1 MPHFVGIPATAN
13 SPGLSSLAL
22 KDRSGNA
29 AIAVW
34 AAGMDWEIRL
44 CAPGN
49 AFVSIPSNRF
59 QSPPPYKKDANLHVY
74 FMLRGLKAGDNI
86 SAYDASGR
94 PQTGALPITSV
105 STDRPSNNLSSRP
118 SAFSSKLI
126 LNPAG
131 AEQADLKTTGQ
142 DWVTGIEKVI
152 KYILANEM
160 GRLIV
165 NSMPGPVNIFPFL
178 SGEQNAN
185 SAVQFSPKNFSGSLA
200 PGAQPNEILFHEFC
214 HIADGTLG
222 TYVDLNDPE
231 VALPFQYDKFDFFSV
246 NATNVYASMRGRPLR
261 KDHLNFQNMPAKF
274 KDFDKF
280 WDFAKPNLDKLRA
293 AKPIFIRTCKR
304 HQRALEPV
312 LILWLSVHAVVDAL
326 GLAIHIGPTEDQS
339 ATMLWT
345 GKNKKHKDIA
355 LQGCAGHAPDRPAV
369 TIAATAFKTTMADE
383 VGHVLLSS
391 SFYQVHTDDS
401 ANPM

>member
-1 MPHFVGIPATAN
+1 MPHFVGIPATKN

-22 KDRSGNA
+22 KDPSGNA

-34 AAGMDWEIRL
+34 AAGMDWTIQL

-49 AFVSIPSNRF
+49 AYVQVSSNRF

-86 SAYDASGR
+86 AAYDAAGR
-94 PQTGALPITSV
+94 PQTAALPITFA
-105 STDRPSNNLSSRP
+105 STDRPSNNLPPRP
-118 SAFSSKLI
+118 SAHSSKLI

-131 AEQADLKTTGQ
+131 AEQADFKTTGQ
-142 DWVTGIEKVI
+142 EWINGIERVI

-165 NSMPGPVNIFPFL
+165 NSMPGNVNIFPFL

-214 HIADGTLG
+214 HIADGVLGNYVTL
-222 TYVDLNDPE
+222 TDPE
-231 VALPFQYDKFDFFSV
+231 TGKKFEYDQFDFFSV

-261 KDHLNFQNMPAKF
+261 KDHWGFQLMPTKF
-274 KDFDKF
+274 KDFNLF
-280 WDFAKPNLDKLRA
+280 WAFAKTNLDKLKA
-293 AKPIFIRTCKR
+293 AKPI
-304 HQRALEPV
+304 LY
-312 LILWLSVHAVVDAL
+312 
-326 GLAIHIGPTEDQS
+326 
-339 ATMLWT
+339 
-345 GKNKKHKDIA
+345 
-355 LQGCAGHAPDRPAV
+355 
-369 TIAATAFKTTMADE
+369 
-383 VGHVLLSS
+383 GHV
-391 SFYQVHTDDS
+391 S
-401 ANPM
+401 AINAPWNPF

>member
-22 KDRSGNA
+22 KDASGNA

-34 AAGMDWEIRL
+34 AASMDWTIQL
-44 CAPGN
+44 CAPRN
-49 AFVSIPSNRF
+49 AYVSIPSDRF

-86 SAYDASGR
+86 AAYDSSGR
-94 PQTGALPITSV
+94 PQTAALPITFV
-105 STDRPSNNLSSRP
+105 STDRASNNLSSRP

-142 DWVTGIEKVI
+142 DWVNGIEKVI
-152 KYILANEM
+152 KYILANSM

-165 NSMPGPVNIFPFL
+165 NSLSANVNIFPFL

-200 PGAQPNEILFHEFC
+200 PGAQPNEILFHELC
-214 HIADGTLG
+214 HIADGVLG
-222 TYVDLNDPE
+222 NYVRLTDPE
-231 VALPFQYDKFDFFSV
+231 TGITFEYDSFDFFSV

-261 KDHLNFQNMPAKF
+261 KDHWGFQVMPTKF

-280 WDFAKPNLDKLRA
+280 WALAKPNLDKLRA
-293 AKPIFIRTCKR
+293 AKPI
-304 HQRALEPV
+304 LY
-312 LILWLSVHAVVDAL
+312 
-326 GLAIHIGPTEDQS
+326 
-339 ATMLWT
+339 
-345 GKNKKHKDIA
+345 
-355 LQGCAGHAPDRPAV
+355 
-369 TIAATAFKTTMADE
+369 
-383 VGHVLLSS
+383 GHV
-391 SFYQVHTDDS
+391 S
-401 ANPM
+401 AIDAPWNPF